1 MGRSGIECHAGE
13 AGEQFGGVS
22 QISMGRLTSRAPPLG
37 SAPLFQKKTT
47 LYMANT
53 KSAAKRARQNAGR
66 SEANKRVTTVVK
78 NQLRL
83 IRAAVTAGK
92 KSEALALLP
101 KVSSALDK
109 AAKTGRI
116 HQNKANRHKGD
127 LARQL
132 AALK

>member
-1 MGRSGIECHAGE
+1 MKAAAAGRASRLAGLWTDCD
-13 AGEQFGGVS
+13 G
-22 QISMGRLTSRAPPLG
+22 PLDKQCPV
-37 SAPLFQKKTT
+37 AKLRTPFPKEDHT
-47 LYMANT
+47 YMANT
-53 KSAAKRARQNAGR
+53 KSAAKRARQTER
-66 SEANKRVTTVVK
+66 RTDSNKRVSTGVK
-78 NQLRL
+78 TQLRL

-92 KSEALALLP
+92 KAEALALLP

-109 AAKTGRI
+109 ASKTGRI